1 MCFSKPFIVF
11 FLIFIFI
18 SILPGKTLAI
28 GEITPNYKII
38 MDKWGNIKIQPE
50 LNKISEIFQTGMY
63 NFSFYLSNDITN
75 FNYIIQSGQFNYS
88 YVKQSGE
95 NNKAEI
101 RQKRNNNKAV
111 IKQSLKEKNKR
122 ESKGE

>member
-1 MCFSKPFIVF
+1 MF
-11 FLIFIFI
+11 FKILYSFFFIFIFI

-28 GEITPNYKII
+28 EEITPNYKII

-50 LNKISEIFQTGMY
+50 LNKTSEIFQTGMY

-101 RQKRNNNKAV
+101 RQKGNNNKAV